1 MANKPIYSI
10 DNDEFI
16 IENYNNAK
24 AFASFLPAIA
34 GLWGKPIWVYYVN
47 RGQAIANFGVKDKD
61 GAIVEFNAA
70 NKAWRQTALQGFRTF
85 YKVNGVFFEPFRNSL
100 DLKTKKITQKMFI
113 KTHEVRLFERNET
126 SGIET
131 EAAFCT
137 LPGEN
142 FPALLRRLSVKNI
155 SGETKEIECIDGLP
169 MLLPWG
175 TRNWMLKNLSRLAEG
190 WFAGVNFTANHV
202 PYYKLPVEA
211 LDRPEIVQLY
221 GAHFYCGYLKESGA
235 APLYCID
242 PDSVFGE
249 QRDFDFPAAFLEHDT
264 PFTINTKLVSKNKTP
279 SGMGYFPVKLESG
292 AQAVY
297 YSMIGHCSD
306 VESIDS
312 AAAILSHNGFFETKE
327 KENADLI
334 NDIASCAY
342 TKSAYPQF
350 DTYCKQNFIDNALRG
365 GFPVTIG
372 ENTTYYAYSRVHG
385 DMEREYNNFTVLDE
399 YFSQGNGNYRDVNQN
414 RRCDVFFNRDIGD
427 DNIRFFMNLIQSDG
441 FNPLKVLGVSFTFET
456 AENRRRFIN
465 EEFAA
470 NALNIKEHPD
480 FIEKLSFF
488 TSRPFTLGSLFHFI
502 EESKI
507 NLSDRKT
514 LLVSLLKY
522 TKKISLAEHGEGYWS
537 DHWHYNTDLIEN
549 YLAVFPDRFKQLL
562 LESRNY
568 TFFDDS
574 HFVESRS
581 VKYVLFRG
589 MPRQIRAVR
598 RDPEKAALIASRKQN
613 PNVLRTG
620 FGSGEEYYTNLLGKL
635 LCLIANKYASLDPE
649 CLGVEM
655 EGDKPNWCDALN
667 GLPGLFGSSSAES
680 LELLRLVSF
689 LKSGLAEI
697 EPALNTRV
705 AVEIYNLL
713 NELIN
718 ITKTTND
725 NFIFWDKTHTVKEH
739 FRDITRLGFS
749 GNEENCTIGA
759 VLEMLSVIEQKL
771 LQSRKAIEN
780 LTEGGIVPTCFAFIP
795 EAYEIDENAENKRS
809 PASIAREKATPA
821 ADIQAGA
828 TAAVMAIAGEKTMS
842 IIVKSFKR
850 KDLPLFLE
858 GPVHYLRLCPEK
870 SVARKFHKDMLLSP
884 LYDQKLRMIKV
895 NAPIASAGQDIG
907 RITVFTRGW
916 LENESIWLHM
926 EYKYLLELLR
936 NGLAEEFFSIA
947 KTALIPFVDPNAY
960 GRSIFEN
967 SSFLASSAHP
977 DEALHGQGFTAR
989 LSGATAEFIS
999 MWIAMTSSLKPFSLN
1014 NGELRLSL
1022 NPCLPADFFTAAN
1035 TFTFYFLG
1043 CCEVVYHNEPRSD
1056 TFGAQGVKAREYRI
1070 TYADGG
1076 AETITGDFI
1085 QGKSA
1090 LAVREGKARRID
1102 VRLG

>member
-1 MANKPIYSI
+1 MSNKPVYSI

-34 GLWGKPIWVYYVN
+34 GLWGKPLWVYYVN

-85 YKVNGVFFEPFRNSL
+85 YKVNENFFEPFRNSP
-100 DLKTKKITQKMFI
+100 DLKAKKITQTMYI
-113 KTHEVRLFERNET
+113 KTHQVRLLERNET
-126 SGIET
+126 LGIET

-155 SGETKEIECIDGLP
+155 SNETKEIECIDGLP

-190 WFAGVNFTANHV
+190 WFAGVNFTANKT

-221 GAHFYCGYLKESGA
+221 GAHFYCGCLKESGA

-249 QRDFDFPAAFLEHDT
+249 QRDFDFPAAFMEHDA
-264 PFTINTKLVSKNKTP
+264 PFKADAKLVGKNKTP
-279 SGMGYFPVKLESG
+279 SGMGYFPVRLGSG
-292 AQAVY
+292 DQTVY
-297 YSMIGHCSD
+297 YSMVGHCSD
-306 VESIDS
+306 VDSIDS
-312 AAAILSHNGFFETKE
+312 AAAMISHNGFFEAKE
-327 KENADLI
+327 KENAGLI
-334 NDIASCAY
+334 NNIACCAR
-342 TKSAYPQF
+342 TESAYPQF
-350 DTYCKQNFIDNALRG
+350 DTYCRQNFIDNALRG

-372 ENTTYYAYSRVHG
+372 EDTVYYAYSRVHG

-456 AENRRRFIN
+456 AENRKSFIDG
-465 EEFAA
+465 EFAA
-470 NALNIKEHPD
+470 NALNLKDHPD
-480 FIEKLSFF
+480 FIDKLSVFISRAF
-488 TSRPFTLGSLFHFI
+488 TIGSLFHLI
-502 EESKI
+502 EENRI

-514 LLVSLLKY
+514 LLASLLKY
-522 TKKISLAEHGEGYWS
+522 AKKISLAEHGEGYWS

-562 LESRNY
+562 LEKHGY
-568 TFFDDS
+568 TFFDDCY
-574 HFVESRS
+574 FVEPRS

-598 RDPEKAALIASRKQN
+598 RDPEKAALIASRTKN
-613 PNVLRTG
+613 PNILRTS
-620 FGSGEEYYTNLLGKL
+620 FGSGDEYYTNLLGKL

-689 LKSGLAEI
+689 LKQGLSEI
-697 EPALNTRV
+697 EPAISTKV
-705 AVEIYNLL
+705 AVEILNLL
-713 NELIN
+713 NELTD
-718 ITKTTND
+718 ITRTTQD
-725 NFIFWDKTHTVKEH
+725 NFIFWDKTHTVKEQ
-739 FRDITRLGFS
+739 FREKTRLGFS

-759 VLEMLSVIEQKL
+759 VLEILAVIEQKL
-771 LQSRKAIEN
+771 IQSREAIEKLSDN
-780 LTEGGIVPTCFAFIP
+780 GIVPTCFAFIP
-795 EAYEIDENAENKRS
+795 ESYKIDEDAENGRS
-809 PASIAREKATPA
+809 AASIAREKATPT
-821 ADIQAGA
+821 ADLQAGA
-828 TAAVMAIAGEKTMS
+828 TAAVMAIATEKNKP
-842 IIVKSFKR
+842 IIVSSFKR

-870 SVARKFHKDMLLSP
+870 SAAQKFHKDMLLSP

-936 NGLAEEFFSIA
+936 NGLAQEFFSIA
-947 KTALIPFVDPNAY
+947 KTALIPFIDPNMY

-977 DEALHGQGFTAR
+977 DESLHGQGFTAR

-999 MWIAMTSSLKPFSLN
+999 MWIAMTSGLKPFSMHD
-1014 NGELRLSL
+1014 GELRLRL

-1035 TFTFYFLG
+1035 TFTFNFLNG
-1043 CCEVVYHNEPRSD
+1043 CEVVYHNESRAD
-1056 TFGAQGVKAREYRI
+1056 TFGAQGARANEYRI
-1070 TYADGG
+1070 TYAGGG
-1076 AETITGDFI
+1076 AETIKGNYI

-1090 LAVREGKARRID
+1090 LAVREGKVLRID
-1102 VRLG
+1102 VSLA